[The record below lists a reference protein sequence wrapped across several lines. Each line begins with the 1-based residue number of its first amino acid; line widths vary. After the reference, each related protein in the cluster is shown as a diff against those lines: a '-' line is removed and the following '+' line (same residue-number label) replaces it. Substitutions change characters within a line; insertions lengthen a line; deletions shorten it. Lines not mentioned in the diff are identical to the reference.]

1 MSERPNIIWLIADD
15 QGDRDLGCYGH
26 PTIRTEN
33 LDRIASQ
40 GVRFTSSFVT
50 TSSCSPSRASTFTGR
65 YPHSIRA
72 EDLHVPIPSG
82 VNLLPTYLKGQ
93 GYYSASVGKFHMGD
107 NAAAQF
113 DKVDDKIGNWQ
124 VVLEDMPEGQP
135 FFLAVGFNDP
145 HRSYQAGTL
154 PDPADTSSIVVP
166 PYLPDTDEVKGDLA
180 MYYDE
185 VTRLDRVTGKIDNWL
200 AEHGMTDNTIV
211 VFWSDNG
218 MPFPRA
224 KTSCYDSGCR
234 VPMIVRWP
242 GKFPQ
247 GAVCE
252 ELFSMIDLAP
262 SMLGLLGLD
271 IPADME
277 GIDQSSLFARP
288 GKQGAREFVHLEA
301 NWHDLD
307 DHVRAVRDKR
317 FKYIRNFFPRLMQKV
332 SLDVLESPSYKSLLS
347 ERDAGRLT
355 REQMRLFMV
364 PRASE
369 EFYDT
374 AADPWEFSDI
384 HADEHYRDR
393 FEALAAE
400 CDRWIAQTDDVDP
413 NRRRVDL
420 MDVFSGKVRTELFG
434 GPGPYIQE

>member
-1 MSERPNIIWLIADD
+1 MPAKPNIIWLIADD

-26 PTIRTEN
+26 PSIRTEN

-40 GVRFTSSFVT
+40 GVRFTNSFVT
-50 TSSCSPSRASTFTGR
+50 TSSCSPSRSSTFTGR

-72 EDLHVPIPSG
+72 EDLHVPIPEG
-82 VNLLPTYLKGQ
+82 VNLLPSYLKKL
-93 GYYSASVGKFHMGD
+93 GYYSASVGKFHMGG
-107 NAAAQF
+107 NAEAQF
-113 DKVDDKIGNWQ
+113 DIVDNKIGNWKA
-124 VVLEDMPEGQP
+124 VLENIPQDQP
-135 FFLAVGFNDP
+135 FFLSVGFYDP
-145 HRSYQAGTL
+145 HRSYSAGTID
-154 PDPADTSSIVVP
+154 DPADLSAIVVP
-166 PYLPDTDEVKGDLA
+166 PYLPDTDEVRGDLA

-185 VTRLDRVTGKIDNWL
+185 VTRLDRVTGELDNWL
-200 AEHGMTDNTIV
+200 DANGLKENTIV
-211 VFWSDNG
+211 VFFSDNG

-234 VPMIVRWP
+234 TPMIVRWP
-242 GKFPQ
+242 GRFPQ
-247 GAVCE
+247 GAVCD
-252 ELFSMIDLAP
+252 ELFSLVDLVP

-271 IPADME
+271 IPEDIE
-277 GIDQSSLFARP
+277 GIDQSSLFAKP
-288 GKQGAREFVHLEA
+288 LSEGAREFVHLET

-317 FKYIRNFFPRLMQKV
+317 FKYIRNYFPRQMLSV
-332 SLDVLESPSYKSLLS
+332 PLDVLESPSYKSLLT

-374 AADPWEFSDI
+374 EADPWEFTDI

-393 FEALAAE
+393 FELLAAE
-400 CDRWIAQTDDVDP
+400 CDRWTAETDDVDP
-413 NRRRVDL
+413 NRRREDL
-420 MDVFSGKVRTELFG
+420 MDVFSGEVRREILG
-434 GPGPYIQE
+434 GPGPFRQE

>member
-1 MSERPNIIWLIADD
+1 MSKKPNIIWLIADD

-26 PTIRTEN
+26 PTIRTVN

-40 GVRFTSSFVT
+40 GVRFTSAFVT

-72 EDLHVPIPSG
+72 EDLHVPVPEG
-82 VNLLPTYLKGQ
+82 VNLLPTYLKKL

-113 DKVDDKIGNWQ
+113 DKVDGKIGNWKA
-124 VVLEDMPEGQP
+124 VLEDMPQDRP

-145 HRSYQAGTL
+145 HRGYQAGAID
-154 PDPADTSSIVVP
+154 DPADPSSVVVP
-166 PYLPDTDEVKGDLA
+166 PYLPDTDQVRGDLA
-180 MYYDE
+180 MYFDE
-185 VTRLDRVTGKIDNWL
+185 VTRLDRVTGEIDNWL
-200 AEHGMTDNTIV
+200 SANGLRENTVV
-211 VFWSDNG
+211 VFFSDNG
-218 MPFPRA
+218 IPFPRA

-234 VPMIVRWP
+234 TPLIVRWP
-242 GKFPQ
+242 GRFPE
-247 GAVCE
+247 GAVCD
-252 ELFSMIDLAP
+252 ELFSLVDLVP

-271 IPADME
+271 IPGDIE
-277 GIDQSSLFARP
+277 GIDQSALFAKP
-288 GKQGAREFVHLEA
+288 FGMGAREFVHLET

-317 FKYIRNFFPRLMQKV
+317 FKYIRNFFPRQMLTV
-332 SLDVLESPSYKSLLS
+332 PLDVLNSPSYKSLLA

-364 PRASE
+364 PRVSE

-374 AADPWEFSDI
+374 LDDPWEFTDI

-393 FEALAAE
+393 LERLAAE
-400 CDRWIAQTDDVDP
+400 CDRWIAETNDVDP
-413 NRRRVDL
+413 NARRVDL
-420 MDVFSGKVRTELFG
+420 MDVFSGKVRREILG
-434 GPGPYIQE
+434 GPAPFRQE

>member
-65 YPHSIRA
+65 YPHSVRA
-72 EDLHVPIPSG
+72 EDLHVPIPEG
-82 VNLLPTYLKGQ
+82 VNLLPTYLKKQ

-113 DKVDDKIGNWQ
+113 DKVDGTIGNWRA
-124 VVLEDMPEGQP
+124 VLEDMPDGRP

-145 HRSYQAGTL
+145 HRSYQDGTL
-154 PDPADTSSIVVP
+154 PDPAGSPSIVVP
-166 PYLPDTDEVKGDLA
+166 PYLPDTEEVRGDLA

-185 VTRLDRVTGKIDNWL
+185 VTRLDRVTGEIDNWL
-200 AEHGMTDNTIV
+200 AEHDMTENTVV

-247 GAVCE
+247 GDVCE
-252 ELFSMIDLAP
+252 ELFSMVDLAP
-262 SMLGLLGLD
+262 SLLGLLGLD
-271 IPADME
+271 IPGDME

-288 GKQGAREFVHLEA
+288 GSEGAREFVHLEA

-317 FKYIRNFFPRLMQKV
+317 FKYIRNYFPRQMQKV
-332 SLDVLESPSYKSLLS
+332 SLDVLESPSYKSLLA

-364 PRASE
+364 PRAAE

-374 AADPWEFSDI
+374 AADPWEFTDI
-384 HADEHYRDR
+384 HGDEHYRDR

-400 CDRWIAQTDDVDP
+400 CDRWIAQTNDVDP
-413 NRRRVDL
+413 NHRREDL
-420 MDVFSGKVRTELFG
+420 MDVFSGEVRTELFG
-434 GPGPYIQE
+434 GPGPYRQE